1 MTHRILSA
9 FVGAA
14 VVLGLTTGCQAQAPD
29 IAAEQAKAFQS
40 RVLTVS
46 SSVADGGYAAA
57 LEELTALQT
66 ELDAAAA
73 DGAISFARHQR
84 IAAAIAVVRA
94 DLQAAIDAQA
104 PPAPVETVTPVAP
117 PEPVVPAPEEDN
129 DTETKDEKKARE
141 AAEKAAEKAAEEAKK
156 AAEEAAKQAEE
167 ERKKA
172 EKDAEDEGDD

>member
-1 MTHRILSA
+1 MTQKIVSMV
-9 FVGAA
+9 VGAA
-14 VVLGLTTGCQAQAPD
+14 LILGLTTACQTQAPD
-29 IAAEQAKAFQS
+29 IAAAQAKAFQS

-73 DGAISFARHQR
+73 EGAVSFARHQR
-84 IAAAIAVVRA
+84 IAAALAVVRA
-94 DLQAAIDAQA
+94 DIQAAIDAQA

-117 PEPVVPAPEEDN
+117 PEPVAPVEE
-129 DTETKDEKKARE
+129 ETKEEKKARE
-141 AAEKAAEKAAEEAKK
+141 AAEKAAEEAADEAKR
-156 AAEEAAKQAEE
+156 AAEEAAKKAEE

-172 EKDAEDEGDD
+172 EKDAEDGGDD